1 MTIRTNKHL
10 YSTTSTIQRH
20 NPIVGLAVAI
30 GLATAAFANLPAQAE
45 QSAVADT
52 GPRLEEV
59 VVTAEKRSENIQEA
73 PSAITYVSGDELA
86 AAGAIDVREMA
97 DLFPSS
103 RFEEIWGWAHLY
115 VRGIG
120 AEQDRISVDQLVN
133 MFMDGVVLP
142 REINSVSQADVDA
155 IELLPGPQGTLY
167 GASSIGGVLN
177 IRNNRPSHDD
187 DNHLMIETGNY
198 SLLHF
203 RDIQDVSVNDE
214 LALRAS
220 VDHIGHSAYESDN
233 RWTANTTTARFSA
246 LYTPTENFSAY
257 VWGLIYNDDSQSQ
270 EAQVRDA
277 QGNWIPGNDDA
288 WNVNNNCSTAACN
301 GSGTRPPPGN
311 NNQTSHDN
319 ILSGQFDY
327 RLGAVTFTDIISDLN
342 INMNS
347 PSTPN
352 WIFGGFNYQAGEHQV
367 TNEFKVASNA
377 GSPLQW
383 LAGLY
388 LYQIH
393 ATTLITF
400 AGFQMPQFT
409 QQNVAPYGQ
418 VTYAFNDKFRA
429 TAGAR
434 YSWVK
439 KDGTFL
445 QPAVIPE
452 TSATWSAV
460 DWKVGV
466 EYDVLPST
474 MVYTTF
480 QTGSSPGTLD
490 PAVIVDGDHA
500 NATKLTKLDSITAGW
515 KSELFDKRLVLNNEL
530 FYYDYKDFLIQTVVC
545 GAAAA
550 CFPLNTVYLNAPKMI
565 SMGDQLDVHWLVTA
579 HDSLNV
585 GYAFTSAKTG
595 DWITNVGVNLS
606 HQTLLE
612 APQSTL
618 TVGGQHSFDITN
630 GGHVVLRADSYIS
643 SGYFG
648 DFETQPGV
656 PVHEDSTH
664 QDAYTKTNV
673 GLTYH
678 APGDKWTL
686 GLWARNLENRA
697 QIGPANALGGFTNV
711 AAIALISPPRTFG
724 ASFTLNVPTG
734 L

>member
-1 MTIRTNKHL
+1 MNI
-10 YSTTSTIQRH
+10 STTNRITAWLNGIRSAKVLVR
-20 NPIVGLAVAI
+20 VAVSLVAI
-30 GLATAAFANLPAQAE
+30 PAALAAVPAHAQE
-45 QSAVADT
+45 DTSAGAT
-52 GPRLEEV
+52 QLEEV
-59 VVTAEKRSENIQEA
+59 VVTAEKRSENIQDA
-73 PSAITYVSGDELA
+73 PSAITSVSGDELT
-86 AAGAIDVREMA
+86 AAGAVDIREMA
-97 DLFPSS
+97 SLFPSS

-133 MFMDGVVLP
+133 IFMDGVVLP
-142 REINSVSQADVDA
+142 REINSVSQADVEA

-167 GASSIGGVLN
+167 GASSVGGVLN

-187 DNHLMIETGNY
+187 ANYLTVEAGNY
-198 SLLHF
+198 SSLHF
-203 RDIQDVSVNDE
+203 RDVQDVSVSDT

-220 VDHIGHSAYESDN
+220 VDHIGHSGYESDN
-233 RWTANTTTARFSA
+233 RWTANTTTGRLSA
-246 LYTPTENFSAY
+246 LWTPTDSFSAY

-277 QGNWIPGNDDA
+277 QGNWIPGNNDA
-288 WNVNNNCSTAACN
+288 WNVNNNCSSLACN
-301 GSGTRPPPGN
+301 GSGDRPPPGN
-311 NNQTSHDN
+311 NNQTSHSN

-327 RLGAVTFTDIISDLN
+327 HAGGVTFSDIVSTLN
-342 INMNS
+342 VNMNS

-367 TNEFKVASNA
+367 TNEFKVTSDA

-418 VTYAFNDKFRA
+418 LTYSFTDKFRA
-429 TAGAR
+429 TLGAR

-445 QPAVIPE
+445 MPAVLPE
-452 TSATWSAV
+452 TSATWSAL
-460 DWKVGV
+460 DWKAGV

-474 MVYTTF
+474 MVYATV

-490 PAVIVDGDHA
+490 PSVIVDGDHA
-500 NATKLTKLDSITAGW
+500 NATKLTKLDSLTVGW
-515 KSELFDKRLVLNNEL
+515 KSELFDKRLVFNNEL

-545 GAAAA
+545 GASPT

-565 SMGDQLDVHWLVTA
+565 SMGDQLDVHWLATA
-579 HDSLNV
+579 HDALNLGV
-585 GYAFTSAKTG
+585 ALTSAKTG
-595 DWITNVGVNLS
+595 HWVTNAGVDLS

-612 APQSTL
+612 APQT
-618 TVGGQHSFDITN
+618 TVTAGAQHSFDLST
-630 GGHVVLRADSYIS
+630 GGHMVLRADTYIS
-643 SGYFG
+643 SGYWG
-648 DFETQPGV
+648 DFESSPGT
-656 PVHEDSTH
+656 PVHVGAVH
-664 QDAYTKTNV
+664 QAAYTKTNA

-678 APGDKWTL
+678 APGDRWTL
-686 GLWARNLENRA
+686 GLYGRNLENRA

-711 AAIALISPPRTFG
+711 AAIELLSAPRTFG
-724 ASFTLNVPTG
+724 VSFTMMMPTG
-734 L
+734 SR